1 LTLLFLTEISN
12 LAASSTRSY
21 TYGKMI
27 NAANE
32 QTSCLPGSPQLR
44 SALDRAGWRC
54 TRQRTAVFDYLRSVE
69 SHPTAEEVYLAV
81 RRQLPKIS
89 LATVY
94 KALEALVAS
103 HLADK
108 LNTGDG
114 PARYDCHCDA
124 HYHFR
129 CLDSGD
135 IHDLPT
141 HYDPQLLDKLDPNLI
156 EELRRQGF
164 HVTGYRLEVLGH
176 LEGKWAEAR
185 PG

>member
-1 LTLLFLTEISN
+1 MTD
-12 LAASSTRSY
+12 AP
-21 TYGKMI
+21 
-27 NAANE
+27 NE
-32 QTSCLPGSPQLR
+32 QTPCLPGSQQFR
-44 SALDRAGWRC
+44 DALERAGWRY
-54 TRQRTAVFDYLRSVE
+54 TRQRAAVFDYLHTVE

-81 RRQLPKIS
+81 RRQIPKIS

-94 KALEALVAS
+94 KALEALVDS

-108 LNTGDG
+108 LTTGDG
-114 PARYDCHCDA
+114 PARYDCHNQA
-124 HYHFR
+124 HYHFH

-141 HYDPQLLDKLDPNLI
+141 PYDPQLIDKLNPNLI

-176 LEGKWAEAR
+176 FEGK
-185 PG
+185 

>member
-1 LTLLFLTEISN
+1 
-12 LAASSTRSY
+12 
-21 TYGKMI
+21 MI
-27 NAANE
+27 QAANE
-32 QTSCLPGSPQLR
+32 QTSCLPTSQQLR
-44 SALDRAGWRC
+44 AALDRAGWRY
-54 TRQRTAVFDYLRSVE
+54 TRQRAAVFDYLRSMK

-103 HLADK
+103 RLADK
-108 LNTGDG
+108 FTTGDG
-114 PARYDCHCDA
+114 PARYDCHSDA

-141 HYDPQLLDKLDPNLI
+141 PYDPQLIDKLDPNLI

-164 HVTGYRLEVLGH
+164 QVTGYRLEVLGH
-176 LEGKWAEAR
+176 VTSAANSR
-185 PG
+185 SD